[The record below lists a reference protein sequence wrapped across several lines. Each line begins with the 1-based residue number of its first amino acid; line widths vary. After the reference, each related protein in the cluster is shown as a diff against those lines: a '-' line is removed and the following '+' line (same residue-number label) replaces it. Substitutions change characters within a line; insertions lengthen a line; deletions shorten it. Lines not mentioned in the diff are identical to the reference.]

1 MIDASHAGPRWQT
14 GRAGFTLIELMVVLV
29 LIGLLL
35 AFSPMALDAV
45 VAEREL
51 EKEASRYGTM
61 IELLSRQAVLDRT
74 PYAIHIDTDNHRW
87 ATQIPEKVEH
97 SGGDVGGDSITALV
111 LDLDLD
117 PSELD
122 WRALPDGMTLQY
134 YEGSRRIE
142 RGRYRIL
149 INPTGTIDP
158 HTIIFESNNVSSLI
172 EEDRMRT
179 VKVNFPG
186 FVSFAVGREV
196 EDFKKTEG
204 ELGR

>member
-1 MIDASHAGPRWQT
+1 MINARHAGPRWQT

-87 ATQIPEKVEH
+87 ATQVPEKVEYT
-97 SGGDVGGDSITALV
+97 GGDVGGDPATALV

-158 HTIIFESNNVSSLI
+158 HTIIFESNNVSSLV

-196 EDFKKTEG
+196 EDFKKTAS

>member
-1 MIDASHAGPRWQT
+1 MMKPARAH
-14 GRAGFTLIELMVVLV
+14 RAGFTLIELIVVLV
-29 LIGLLL
+29 LIGLIL

-51 EKEASRYGTM
+51 EKEASQYGTTV
-61 IELLSRQAVLDRT
+61 ELLARQSVWDRT
-74 PYAIHIDTDNHRW
+74 PYAIHIDTDKHQW
-87 ATQIPEKVEH
+87 ATQTPEKMEQR
-97 SGGDVGGDSITALV
+97 GGDADGDRASALV

-117 PSELD
+117 PAELN
-122 WRALPDGMTLQY
+122 WHKLPDGMTLQY

-142 RGRYRIL
+142 SGRYRIL

-158 HTIIFESNNVSSLI
+158 HTVIFESNNVSSLI

-186 FVSFAVGREV
+186 FVSYAVGREV
-196 EDFKKTEG
+196 EDFKKTVS